1 GIEKANEVMMPLF
14 FCLFVGLAIYVF
26 TLPGAVEGYKYIF
39 LLDPKGLADPLVWVF
54 ALGQAFF
61 SLSIAGNGT
70 LIYGSYL
77 DDAED
82 VPNSAK
88 YVALF
93 DTIAALLAS
102 LVIIPAMAVAG
113 QQLSTG
119 GPGLLFI
126 YLPNLFSTMPGGPL
140 IMAVFF
146 VAVLFGGLTSL
157 INFFEAPIA
166 TLQEFFHLD
175 RAKACFAIGA
185 IVLVASLLIQ
195 GIVSQWMDVCSIYLC
210 PIGALFAAIMFYW
223 FSGKDWVLEQVNKG
237 RAKPLGAWYYP
248 MGKYV
253 FVIATVVVLVLGS
266 ALGGIG

>member
-1 GIEKANEVMMPLF
+1 
-14 FCLFVGLAIYVF
+14 
-26 TLPGAVEGYKYIF
+26 
-39 LLDPKGLADPLVWVF
+39 VWVF

-70 LIYGSYL
+70 LVYGSYL
-77 DDAED
+77 DDTED

-126 YLPNLFSTMPGGPL
+126 YLPNLFSTMPGGPV

-157 INFFEAPIA
+157 INFFEAPVA
-166 TLQEFFHLD
+166 TLQEFFCLD

-185 IVLVASLLIQ
+185 IVLIASLLIQ

-210 PIGALFAAIMFYW
+210 PIGALFAAVMFYW
-223 FSGKDWVLEQVNKG
+223 FSDRDWALEQVNKG
-237 RAKPLGAWYYP
+237 RTKPLGAWYYP
-248 MGKYV
+248 TGKYV
-253 FVIATVVVLVLGS
+253 FVIATVAVLVLGS
-266 ALGGIG
+266 LLGGIG

>member
-1 GIEKANEVMMPLF
+1 
-14 FCLFVGLAIYVF
+14 
-26 TLPGAVEGYKYIF
+26 
-39 LLDPKGLADPLVWVF
+39 
-54 ALGQAFF
+54 
-61 SLSIAGNGT
+61 
-70 LIYGSYL
+70 
-77 DDAED
+77 
-82 VPNSAK
+82 
-88 YVALF
+88 
-93 DTIAALLAS
+93 
-102 LVIIPAMAVAG
+102 
-113 QQLSTG
+113 
-119 GPGLLFI
+119 
-126 YLPNLFSTMPGGPL
+126 MPGGPL
-140 IMAVFF
+140 IMVVFF

-157 INFFEAPIA
+157 INFFEAPVA

-185 IVLVASLLIQ
+185 FVLVASLLIQ

-253 FVIATVVVLVLGS
+253 FVIATVAVLVLGS